1 MKITKEFRGP
11 YLLKILICIIEG
23 NGDFIRIY
31 LTFEYRSI
39 CVIPRADSSSPELQ
53 EEATGV
59 RQART
64 GGKL

>member
-1 MKITKEFRGP
+1 VEFRGP
-11 YLLKILICIIEG
+11 YLLKILISIIEG

-31 LTFEYRSI
+31 LTFAYRSI
-39 CVIPRADSSSPELQ
+39 CVVPRADSSSLELQ

-64 GGKL
+64 GDKL